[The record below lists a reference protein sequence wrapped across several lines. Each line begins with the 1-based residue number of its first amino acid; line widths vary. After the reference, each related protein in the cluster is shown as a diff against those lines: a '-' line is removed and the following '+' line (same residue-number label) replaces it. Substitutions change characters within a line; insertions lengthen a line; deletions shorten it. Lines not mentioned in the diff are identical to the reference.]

1 MHSSLLPYIA
11 LCSDDAQE
19 HALKL
24 QKLLSDPEVSES
36 DNDVVAPNTITLR
49 LCADCGRSG
58 GRCRGDNGS
67 ITQDTCG
74 ACGVL
79 APHPSLGAKV

>member
-24 QKLLSDPEVSES
+24 QKLLSDPEVSLG
-36 DNDVVAPNTITLR
+36 DGARAPNNHSATVR
-49 LCADCGRSG
+49 RSWQERWQMSRERRQRYTRSLLSVWCVG
-58 GRCRGDNGS
+58 PSS
-67 ITQDTCG
+67 I
-74 ACGVL
+74 A
-79 APHPSLGAKV
+79 